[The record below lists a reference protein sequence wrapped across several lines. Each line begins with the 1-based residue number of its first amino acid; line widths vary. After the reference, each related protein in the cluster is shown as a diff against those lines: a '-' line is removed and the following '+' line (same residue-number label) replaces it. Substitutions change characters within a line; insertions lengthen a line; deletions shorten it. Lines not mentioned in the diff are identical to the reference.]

1 MHKQSKLNLVGKYFV
16 FNEQTFSRYFQ
27 DGLETLQHFGGY
39 IQVLSVELQKIRQKQ
54 DEERRRLIEL
64 RNLLR
69 SAPGIDKDVRILK
82 NGPANRLT
90 SCFNFSVFQ

>member
-1 MHKQSKLNLVGKYFV
+1 
-16 FNEQTFSRYFQ
+16 
-27 DGLETLQHFGGY
+27 LETLQHFGGY

-69 SAPGIDKDVRILK
+69 SAPGIDKDVRKNSPKSKIVRIL
-82 NGPANRLT
+82 
-90 SCFNFSVFQ
+90 

>member
-1 MHKQSKLNLVGKYFV
+1 MHKQSEFVFVKKKYFNFHV
-16 FNEQTFSRYFQ
+16 FAYFRYFQ

-69 SAPGIDKDVRILK
+69 SAPGIDKDVNIL
-82 NGPANRLT
+82 T
-90 SCFNFSVFQ
+90 